1 MVGCKKA
8 IIIINLEKGDKYGQ
22 ANKKSCK
29 MLHINDDKVVV
40 TKYKTG
46 NSKQGY
52 YDECKFKM
60 NIKVDEEENILEV
73 SYSLK
78 EI

>member
-1 MVGCKKA
+1 MDKQIRKA
-8 IIIINLEKGDKYGQ
+8 VRCYI
-22 ANKKSCK
+22 
-29 MLHINDDKVVV
+29 INDDKVVV